1 MLAAI
6 RQPHGRGRVHRQLAR
21 WIKGSEAAD
30 KLPNL
35 REERSIQD
43 RKSGGYSLLKKQR
56 QAKRAQRKLK
66 DQRERLHADA
76 WADYRDRLEGDWPI
90 IKRDH

>member
-6 RQPHGRGRVHRQLAR
+6 RQPHGTRPRTQTTRRLDQ
-21 WIKGSEAAD
+21 GSEAAD

-43 RKSGGYSLLKKQR
+43 RKSGYRLLKKQR
-56 QAKRAQRKLK
+56 QAKRAQQKLK